1 MHLLHA
7 LNLKLYNIVTKLS
20 AAQHFLQVSLAES
33 SGKPNQ
39 VTEKK

>member
-1 MHLLHA
+1 M
-7 LNLKLYNIVTKLS
+7 S

-39 VTEKK
+39 VTEKKWLLQ